1 MSKTMI
7 IMKREFLEFVQTK
20 TFLIGTL
27 LGPLLIVGFIGLEVL
42 ILTRVGGGEYKVA
55 IIDQTDNM
63 LGQQVAQVLPEISR
77 SAPMG
82 KPSVFHATVINRP
95 ANLQQVRDSLDAR
108 VALDSLGGY
117 LIIPAGVLKGAVAH
131 YYGKNATTES
141 VTDNLKNALQRS
153 VQSTRLAAQGFD
165 PSKVG
170 AALAPVRLEAE
181 KTGGRGM
188 RGSAVAGQ
196 IIGFLM
202 GFAIYLVIALYGAA
216 IMNGVLEEKRDKIV
230 EVIVSSARA
239 RDLMIGKVLGIGG
252 AGFLQLLVWVV
263 CAGLVIA
270 YAGSIATLF
279 HMSPEKAA
287 VLTGIARA
295 MPKVPLSVGVI
306 FLVFFMG
313 GFFIYSTVYATIGSI
328 VTTNQ
333 EAQQLVFPAIMPL
346 IIGFLMANTALQ
358 NPDAGMAVAGS
369 LIPFTSPMVMPIRAV
384 VGSASNL
391 EILLSIVLLVVTGL
405 AMLWLAGKIYRIG
418 IFATGKRPTMKE
430 VGRWI
435 RAA

>member
-1 MSKTMI
+1 
-7 IMKREFLEFVQTK
+7 
-20 TFLIGTL
+20 
-27 LGPLLIVGFIGLEVL
+27 
-42 ILTRVGGGEYKVA
+42 
-55 IIDQTDNM
+55 
-63 LGQQVAQVLPEISR
+63 
-77 SAPMG
+77 
-82 KPSVFHATVINRP
+82 
-95 ANLQQVRDSLDAR
+95 
-108 VALDSLGGY
+108 
-117 LIIPAGVLKGAVAH
+117 
-131 YYGKNATTES
+131 
-141 VTDNLKNALQRS
+141 
-153 VQSTRLAAQGFD
+153 
-165 PSKVG
+165 
-170 AALAPVRLEAE
+170 
-181 KTGGRGM
+181 
-188 RGSAVAGQ
+188 
-196 IIGFLM
+196 
-202 GFAIYLVIALYGAA
+202 
-216 IMNGVLEEKRDKIV
+216 
-230 EVIVSSARA
+230 
-239 RDLMIGKVLGIGG
+239 MIGKVLGIGG

-287 VLTGIARA
+287 VLTGIAKA

-346 IIGFLMANTALQ
+346 VIGFLMANTALQ

-391 EILLSIVLLVVTGL
+391 EILLSIVLLLVTGF